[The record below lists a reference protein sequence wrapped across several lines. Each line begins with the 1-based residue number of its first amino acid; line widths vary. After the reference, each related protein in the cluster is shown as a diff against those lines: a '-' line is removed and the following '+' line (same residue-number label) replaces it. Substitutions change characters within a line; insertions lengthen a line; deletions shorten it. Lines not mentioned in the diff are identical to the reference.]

1 MTDRQSPEDQLK
13 ELREHV
19 RAFEA
24 SAGFK
29 ISDGWQQGQQAGEA
43 VKLVIGR
50 GAPRMA
56 RVLASAAHRLE
67 EGAKDLRSM
76 VQFLEDTDHVAGH

>member
-1 MTDRQSPEDQLK
+1 MTDRCSAEDQLAD
-13 ELREHV
+13 LREHV
-19 RAFEA
+19 REFEA
-24 SAGFK
+24 ASGFK
-29 ISDGWQQGQQAGEA
+29 ISDGWQQGRQAGEA

-56 RVLASAAHRLE
+56 RVLASAAYRLE

-76 VQFLEDTDHVAGH
+76 VQFLEDTEHVAGH